1 MKTCQFCGQTCED
14 SQKFCNNCGASF
26 PTAPAAGQP
35 QGAMIASPAYGLS
48 LPRVSTKK
56 EFLALPENKTLRRE
70 LAAAGIICYVC
81 AAITAILGVA
91 VIQNPY
97 VLLDAA
103 IVAGLGLGIHLSQSR
118 ACAVILCV
126 YALINVI
133 ISVVTTGVP
142 GGYLVLIAGV
152 FAVIYTFKA
161 EKLWQRYQQG
171 L

>member
-1 MKTCQFCGQTCED
+1 
-14 SQKFCNNCGASF
+14 
-26 PTAPAAGQP
+26 
-35 QGAMIASPAYGLS
+35 MIASPAYGLS

-142 GGYLVLIAGV
+142 GGEALAAVSAGALSLQINKSGRRRNV
-152 FAVIYTFKA
+152 SAFRERKPA
-161 EKLWQRYQQG
+161 
-171 L
+171 